1 MQIRIELL
9 APWSVAVYLDGEI
22 QDCFD
27 CANDAVAFIQTLR
40 VGFANVTVVE
50 GEGYAHACAKA
61 DRRGFINK
69 PYKQS
74 DQRSPIEGDSNEF

>member
-27 CANDAVAFIQTLR
+27 CADEAVAFIRTLR
-40 VGFANVTVVE
+40 VGFANVTVTE
-50 GEGYAHACAKA
+50 GEGYAQACAKA
-61 DRRGFINK
+61 ERRGFVNK
-69 PYKQS
+69 PYNQS
-74 DQRSPIEGDSNEF
+74 DQRSPIEEQDNEH